1 MTTKQYRAASIAI
14 KDAMYA
20 AAVKVCKKRRL
31 SGEDAFICAGNA
43 VINVA
48 AGIVVDRMGFRDAEK
63 AQQAADEMSSRITET
78 IGLVIEEMIQEVKP

>member
-31 SGEDAFICAGNA
+31 DEEDAFICVTSTA
-43 VINVA
+43 INVA
-48 AGIVVDRMGFRDAEK
+48 AGIVVDKMRLRDIEK
-63 AQQAADEMSSRITET
+63 AQQAADEMSSRIAET
-78 IGLVIEEMIQEVKP
+78 IGLMIEGIAVEVKP